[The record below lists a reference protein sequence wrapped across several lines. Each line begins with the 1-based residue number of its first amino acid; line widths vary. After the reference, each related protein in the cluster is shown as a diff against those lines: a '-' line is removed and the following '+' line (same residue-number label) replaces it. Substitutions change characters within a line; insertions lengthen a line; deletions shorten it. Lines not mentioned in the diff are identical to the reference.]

1 MSTTLKMFFIPIFAF
16 FMFVAFKPLPETS
29 VMLITITEDQKL
41 SAEIVMPIAVIDE
54 IVKRKE
60 DGTIINISDTK
71 ISAEI
76 LKDAIE
82 TMEENQI
89 ELLTVTDHKAKS
101 EVQLSVKRDF
111 KPPPKS
117 VTKSR
122 YFVVEV
128 YEGGNRSATI
138 RIPGFVMQG
147 LSFLGKAKT
156 VIDGKDMGMDF
167 FSVLRKTG
175 GFVYIKD
182 YQDRS
187 EVYIYFI

>member
-41 SAEIVMPIAVIDE
+41 SAEIVMPIALINE
-54 IVKRKE
+54 IVKINE
-60 DGTIINISDTK
+60 DETIINISDTK

-101 EVQLSVKRDF
+101 EVQLSVKKDF
-111 KPPPKS
+111 KSPPKS

-122 YFVVEV
+122 SFVVEV
-128 YEGGNRSATI
+128 YEGGNLSTTI
-138 RIPGFVMQG
+138 RIPGIVMQG
-147 LSFLGKAKT
+147 LALIGKAKT

-187 EVYIYFI
+187 EVYIYYR

>member
-1 MSTTLKMFFIPIFAF
+1 MSTIHKMFYFSIFAF
-16 FMFVAFKPLPETS
+16 FMFVAFKPLPETN
-29 VMLITITEDQKL
+29 VMVITITENQSL
-41 SAEIVMPIAVIDE
+41 SAEIVMPIAVINE
-54 IVKRKE
+54 IVERKE
-60 DGTIINISDTK
+60 DETIINISDTQ
-71 ISAEI
+71 IPAEI

-89 ELLTVTDHKAKS
+89 ELLTVTDHKTKS

-117 VTKSR
+117 VNRGR

-128 YEGGNRSATI
+128 YESGNRSATI
-138 RIPGFVMQG
+138 RIPGIVMQG
-147 LSFLGKAKT
+147 LALIGKAKT

-187 EVYIYFI
+187 EVYIYYL